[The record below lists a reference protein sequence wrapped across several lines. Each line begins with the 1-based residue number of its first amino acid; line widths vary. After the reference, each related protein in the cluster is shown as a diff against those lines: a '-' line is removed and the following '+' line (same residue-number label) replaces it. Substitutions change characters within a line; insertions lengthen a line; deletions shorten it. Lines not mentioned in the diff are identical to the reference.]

1 MSKKKKQDR
10 DDFIAKMKE
19 QGIEVVDEPPTK
31 NPFKR
36 FGEWL
41 YYIFRDIRHFFH

>member
-1 MSKKKKQDR
+1 MSKKKKQVQ
-10 DDFIAKMKE
+10 DDFAAKMKE
-19 QGIEVVDEPPTK
+19 QGIEVIDEPPPK

-41 YYIFRDIRHFFH
+41 

>member
-1 MSKKKKQDR
+1 MSKKKKQR
-10 DDFIAKMKE
+10 QDDFVEKMKE
-19 QGIEVVDEPPTK
+19 QGIEVIDEAPTK

-41 YYIFRDIRHFFH
+41 